1 VNEPS
6 MTRGDASG
14 QYRILS
20 LDGGGIRGLLTA
32 RILERIE
39 KACPGFVSRIDLIA
53 GTSSGAMIAVG
64 LARGLSL
71 PQIVSIFVKSG
82 PLIFR
87 KTFLREVLG
96 LMGILSAKF
105 GTENRRKALLQAVG
119 DVTLGDLSKRV
130 VLSTFQLDSEN
141 QLAPSDM
148 KPRMWK
154 AKFFHNY
161 PGLDSDAQEPAVDVI
176 LRSSAA
182 PTYFPIYQGFVDGG
196 VVANNP
202 SVCGLTQAM
211 HPEGGR
217 QNLDAL
223 VLLSVGAGLTP
234 NIISS
239 RFGNF
244 GFLQWG
250 LRLFEL
256 ISDGSVGLPD
266 YQCGQLLGRRY
277 FRMNPVYKEYIAID
291 DPNGIDAL
299 IAMADGVELDSCI
312 AWVRANWM

>member
-1 VNEPS
+1 

-130 VLSTFQLDSEN
+130 VLSTF
-141 QLAPSDM
+141 
-148 KPRMWK
+148 
-154 AKFFHNY
+154 
-161 PGLDSDAQEPAVDVI
+161 
-176 LRSSAA
+176 
-182 PTYFPIYQGFVDGG
+182 
-196 VVANNP
+196 
-202 SVCGLTQAM
+202 
-211 HPEGGR
+211 
-217 QNLDAL
+217 
-223 VLLSVGAGLTP
+223 
-234 NIISS
+234 
-239 RFGNF
+239 
-244 GFLQWG
+244 
-250 LRLFEL
+250 
-256 ISDGSVGLPD
+256 
-266 YQCGQLLGRRY
+266 
-277 FRMNPVYKEYIAID
+277 
-291 DPNGIDAL
+291 
-299 IAMADGVELDSCI
+299 
-312 AWVRANWM
+312 